1 MVSVLRRKVRREVR
15 LFLAFNF
22 KTVGST
28 LRLVSCYV
36 RAIAI
41 VKLTTALL
49 FIPFLCFGG
58 SYRYRGRDMGR

>member
-1 MVSVLRRKVRREVR
+1 MRREVR

-41 VKLTTALL
+41 VKLTTALFL
-49 FIPFLCFGG
+49 IPFLCFEG